1 MAQEIWRQ
9 RYNFSVSDGRPETCL
24 QISGTPRG
32 EEGSMFNQKKKKMI
46 TALNSPK
53 YKLSIDDM
61 RTIAGGKKIEV
72 VTSKEYIPVV
82 CPDGYPSGSE
92 CFTTIAHVTIYKM
105 RNGVMVVVG
114 TRTEDD

>member
-1 MAQEIWRQ
+1 MTDPKCVRKVRHAPRD
-9 RYNFSVSDGRPETCL
+9 RVSV
-24 QISGTPRG
+24 
-32 EEGSMFNQKKKKMI
+32 FNLKLKKMI

-53 YKLSIDDM
+53 YKLSIDDL

-72 VTSKEYIPVV
+72 VTSTEYIPVV

>member
-1 MAQEIWRQ
+1 
-9 RYNFSVSDGRPETCL
+9 
-24 QISGTPRG
+24 
-32 EEGSMFNQKKKKMI
+32 MI

-72 VTSKEYIPVV
+72 VTSTEYIPVV

-105 RNGVMVVVG
+105 RNGLELGQRMIKSNKKKK
-114 TRTEDD
+114 DIILN